1 MTLSK
6 RNSALALMALIGIFT
21 LSILVNVET
30 LSRIPLCFFKHLTEL
45 DCPGCGL
52 TRSFI
57 SLSHGHFLEAIRF
70 NALGPLIYLYLL
82 IYLIGH
88 LFNLILPQG
97 FSFSWHLSKFAKY
110 SFLLLFFGQWLFK
123 LAKQIPQIIS

>member
-6 RNSALALMALIGIFT
+6 RNSALALAALIGIFV
-21 LSILVNVET
+21 LSILVDVET
-30 LSRIPLCFFKHLTEL
+30 LSRIPLCFFKHLTQL

-57 SLSHGHFLEAIRF
+57 SLSHGHFIEAIRY

-82 IYLIGH
+82 LYLSGH
-88 LFNLILPQG
+88 LSNLILPKGFG
-97 FSFSWHLSKFAKY
+97 FSWQLSKFAKY
-110 SFLLLFFGQWLFK
+110 SFFVLFIGQWLFK